1 MENSHEV
8 GEVSQ
13 NEGNAHANQI
23 DLLAQNVDHL
33 SVNDNS
39 GSSKPDANVVQGE
52 EVRAVIDP
60 QNERMNEY
68 VLLDALLPFESL
80 EQIPGCHKCTINAC
94 NDSWCNFCTR
104 GFCHK
109 GQLCKNIYSHFAM
122 CGKETNFCKE
132 NRLRNSQ
139 NDRYV
144 RRIQNSGHGRKMC
157 PLWKEK
163 MRERLK
169 KF

>member
-1 MENSHEV
+1 MLNSQVIAITMENSHEV

-13 NEGNAHANQI
+13 GENMLQGGAHADQV
-23 DLLAQNVDHL
+23 DLLAQGVGRLGVGGNT
-33 SVNDNS
+33 

-52 EVRAVIDP
+52 EVREVIDP
-60 QNERMNEY
+60 QNEREMNRY
-68 VLLDALLPFESL
+68 VSI
-80 EQIPGCHKCTINAC
+80 EQRTMIPGCHKCMIDDSC

-104 GFCHK
+104 GFCHR

-139 NDRYV
+139 NDRYI
-144 RRIQNSGHGRKMC
+144 RR
-157 PLWKEK
+157 
-163 MRERLK
+163 
-169 KF
+169 